1 MANFILAGLFT
12 EGTTDISFLAS
23 VIERTLE
30 EVVFYCKGEFETR
43 LEIINID
50 KKGLSFDKQVLNASQ
65 QGLEKFS
72 ITLLFVHTDADAST
86 DTNIFNSKI
95 IPAQSLLDSEQD
107 NIVCKKMVAIV
118 PIQMTESWM
127 IADKTLLKEEIG
139 IDKSDADLGIH
150 KNPEEIWNPKSV
162 IEDII
167 RQSKAEQTKRK
178 RRKGLNISELY
189 QIIGRKIELTELEKL
204 SSYLKFKKSLIE
216 KLTELN
222 FYQS

>member
-189 QIIGRKIELTELEKL
+189 QIIGRKIELTEVEKL